1 MVSEK
6 RNPLGEN
13 LWNSAGEIEKIA
25 VDLVVEDLEDTEV
38 RIVGVAANLVVLY
51 MLDWVEQ
58 SGSSLVGLLPSR
70 MDPHFME

>member
-1 MVSEK
+1 MSEK
-6 RNPLGEN
+6 RHPLVEN
-13 LWNSAGEIEKIA
+13 LLSFAGEIEKKIA
-25 VDLVVEDLEDTEV
+25 VDVVVEDLEDTEV

-58 SGSSLVGLLPSR
+58 SGSSLVGSLPSR